1 MHKDRKRKFHKV
13 ITDIADSPVVVA
25 VGSHSSEDCLARH
38 SRKSNHFHRS
48 RHYLAVTTASFD
60 HSLRNTIA
68 ATLRQLVELLSCQLQ
83 FLLSTPSRIAR
94 RRRVQL
100 EGLGVLVAV
109 YIECHFGAEG
119 CWHSG
124 TFALPWMLHRLK
136 KRDLHRRLDR
146 LRTFSL
152 FFGGQ

>member
-1 MHKDRKRKFHKV
+1 MQCIKTEREIFHKV
-13 ITDIADSPVVVA
+13 ITDIADSPPVVA
-25 VGSHSSEDCLARH
+25 ADSHSSEDFPARH

-60 HSLRNTIA
+60 HSPRSTIA
-68 ATLRQLVELLSCQLQ
+68 ATLLLLVELLSCQLQ
-83 FLLSTPSRIAR
+83 FLSSTPSRIAR

-100 EGLGVLVAV
+100 EGLEVPVAV

-124 TFALPWMLHRLK
+124 TFALP
-136 KRDLHRRLDR
+136 
-146 LRTFSL
+146 
-152 FFGGQ
+152 